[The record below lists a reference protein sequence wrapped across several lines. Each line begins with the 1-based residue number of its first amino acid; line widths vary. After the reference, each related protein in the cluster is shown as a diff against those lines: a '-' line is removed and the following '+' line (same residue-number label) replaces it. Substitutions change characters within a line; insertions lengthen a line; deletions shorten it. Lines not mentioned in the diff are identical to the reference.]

1 VGLVVAF
8 YAAPVVHELPQLNL
22 FAVGDTIDTK
32 VLVLSSSYLPATI
45 WFPDSSLAIYTRV
58 FSTLPNSI
66 ESNLL
71 CLAISNKEN
80 FVVDYSVNGA
90 STLSGD
96 LLSPSAFSLSVF

>member
-22 FAVGDTIDTK
+22 FAVAPVTAIK
-32 VLVLSSSYLPATI
+32 VLVLPPSYLPAAICYGTST
-45 WFPDSSLAIYTRV
+45 SSVYSRM
-58 FSTLPNSI
+58 FSTLLNSI

-80 FVVDYSVNGA
+80 FVVD
-90 STLSGD
+90 
-96 LLSPSAFSLSVF
+96 